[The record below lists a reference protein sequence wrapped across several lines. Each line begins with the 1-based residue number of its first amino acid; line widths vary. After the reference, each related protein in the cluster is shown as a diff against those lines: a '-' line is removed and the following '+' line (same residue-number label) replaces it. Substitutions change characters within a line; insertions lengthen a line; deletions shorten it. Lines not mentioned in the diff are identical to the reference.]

1 MNRFSKIYNKIFD
14 FTLEKTTSLKFSH
27 LLNSTKK
34 MTNDDKPQSVS
45 CPLCSHCFHEE
56 CMNVW
61 LESQSKCSYC
71 SNDFWQYYKRIQ
83 AGEKEIDLGCNQ
95 L

>member
-1 MNRFSKIYNKIFD
+1 
-14 FTLEKTTSLKFSH
+14 
-27 LLNSTKK
+27 
-34 MTNDDKPQSVS
+34 MTDIDKPISVS
-45 CPLCSHCFHEE
+45 CPLCKHCFHEE

-71 SNDFWQYYKRIQ
+71 SNNFWQYYKRI
-83 AGEKEIDLGCNQ
+83 AGGEKEIDLGCNQ